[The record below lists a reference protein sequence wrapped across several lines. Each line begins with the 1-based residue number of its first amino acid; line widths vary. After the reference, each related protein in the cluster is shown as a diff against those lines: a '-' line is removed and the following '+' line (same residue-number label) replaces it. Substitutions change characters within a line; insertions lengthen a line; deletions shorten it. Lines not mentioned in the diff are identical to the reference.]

1 MHSFLRDTLPPMARR
16 NSPGAFVFRHA
27 LAGVAW
33 TARTL
38 WTHRREIAAGARQVG
53 QVAVA
58 AGDLAG
64 RALRPVIENR
74 REIGQVALGACH
86 GGATAVAHAAAP
98 FTTRRRIE
106 RECAAVRRQVNA
118 YKRLTDRRF
127 QVLAKARAKRETL
140 LDALLVGGHSLASY
154 GSSVAVPAQIRR
166 AYELAYP
173 NLAASHGFTEQVRS
187 LNADQ
192 LTGFAA
198 GVKGKLFELK
208 LLEQMN
214 GGGLPEGYQAALA
227 KSASQPGYDLM
238 VFGPD
243 GKVSEV
249 LQAKAADSV
258 SYVQQA
264 LERYPHIDVIST
276 QEVASHMALLG
287 LGERVTDSGIPDAAL
302 EELVSTSIESQ
313 ALQMHYMPSLLVLG
327 LIAYTTFKGGRSL
340 HEQGRVFGE
349 RSTKSYMAYLAG
361 GGAAVATQLWWMAIP
376 IAVGARLLMGSGE
389 RALRHLEALQEL
401 RKANDRV
408 LRRMR
413 RTQAARAG

>member
-1 MHSFLRDTLPPMARR
+1 
-16 NSPGAFVFRHA
+16 VFRHA

-74 REIGQVALGACH
+74 REISQVALGACH
-86 GGATAVAHAAAP
+86 GGATAVVHAAAP

-214 GGGLPEGYQAALA
+214 GGGLPDGYQAALA

-389 RALRHLEALQEL
+389 RALRHLEALKEL
-401 RKANDRV
+401 RGANALV

-413 RTQAARAG
+413 VAARASQ